1 MEESAWQELLKK
13 MLNYLPK
20 LSKMPLKM
28 VDQYIRIYNFIIIN
42 FTIFEFLCIIIF
54 NYNFYLKNNN
64 NILYNFRLNIV
75 YINFI

>member
-28 VDQYIRIYNFIIIN
+28 VDQYIKIYNFIIIN
-42 FTIFEFLCIIIF
+42 YKFC
-54 NYNFYLKNNN
+54 NF
-64 NILYNFRLNIV
+64 
-75 YINFI
+75 